1 MSPRKKNLKKEKG
14 KEKEKEKKKNESI
27 SYNLLQP
34 TEHTT
39 IWTNYYFK
47 MTCTTIAYCGN
58 TIIKIVRVIVN
69 IAGIYLLWILLH
81 YTASHMYIKFCVPSD
96 LTGFLISPFLTS
108 TPHCQGLRW
117 LIYNGATMINNM
129 WMVIG
134 AWICANLLL
143 LNNNP
148 TATTSAT

>member
-1 MSPRKKNLKKEKG
+1 MSPHKKNLKKK
-14 KEKEKEKKKNESI
+14 KEKKKNESI
-27 SYNLLQP
+27 SYRLLQP
-34 TEHTT
+34 KEYTT

-58 TIIKIVRVIVN
+58 MIIKIVRVVVN

-148 TATTSAT
+148 TTPTSAI